1 MKNSPPLAPFALLC
15 LVVAGILT
23 FIWHSF
29 SPAVDEVVAA
39 AGSSLVYLPHVR
51 APGGLWSEP
60 FAVGFDQPTSIQHD
74 GTDYLYVAERAG
86 AIWRVDA
93 NGMVAATPFLDI
105 TAQVNADFLEQ
116 GLLGLAFHPDYASN
130 GYFYVTY
137 TELSGALRLSR
148 FSVSSADPE
157 LADPASEELL
167 LTVLQY
173 NAVHQGGDLAF
184 GPDGYLYAS
193 LGDGGYGSGVDFA
206 QRPDYLVGKILRL
219 DVTNG
224 DPYAIP
230 LDNPF
235 VDEPGAYGEVWQV
248 GFRNPWRI
256 SFDRASG
263 DLFIGDVGEETW
275 EEVNVVAAGSS
286 GGLNFGWRCYEGFE
300 PLNLDGCA
308 PPQTFTYPV
317 FAYKHE
323 NGHCAIVGGYVYR
336 GSQYPLLQGVYI
348 FADFCTG
355 QAWGLSQD
363 QAGVW
368 QHVTLGVIGRNVT
381 AFGQDAQGELYVAD
395 AYDGQILKLGYTP

>member
-1 MKNSPPLAPFALLC
+1 MPKQLPLLLFALL
-15 LVVAGILT
+15 ILFASLLWFT
-23 FIWHSF
+23 WRSF
-29 SPAVDEVVAA
+29 LPPLPPAAA

-51 APGGLWSEP
+51 APGGLWSAP
-60 FAVGFDQPTSIQHD
+60 FAVGFAQPTSIQHD
-74 GTDYLYVAERAG
+74 GTDYLYVTERAG
-86 AIWRVDA
+86 VIWRVDA
-93 NGMVAATPFLDI
+93 NGAVAAVPFLDI
-105 TAQVNADFLEQ
+105 TVQVNADFLEQ

-137 TELSGALRLSR
+137 TELSGDLRLSR
-148 FSVSSADPE
+148 FRVSSEDPDVADP
-157 LADPASEELL
+157 DSETLL
-167 LTVLQY
+167 LTVPQY

-184 GPDGYLYAS
+184 GPDGYLYVS

-219 DVTNG
+219 DVTDG

-230 LDNPF
+230 PDNPF

-248 GFRNPWRI
+248 GFRNPWRV
-256 SFDRASG
+256 SFDQVTG
-263 DLFIGDVGEETW
+263 DLYIGDVGEETW

-286 GGLNFGWRCYEGFE
+286 GGLNFGWRCYEGSD

-308 PPQTFTYPV
+308 PPDTFTYPV

-323 NGHCAIVGGYVYR
+323 GSHCAVVGGYVYR
-336 GSQYPLLQGVYI
+336 GSQYPLLQGTYV

-355 QAWGLSQD
+355 QAWGLSRD

-368 QHVTLGVIGRNVT
+368 QHVTLGAIGRNIT

-395 AYDGQILKLGYTP
+395 AYDGQILRLGYTP